1 MITIIKPGIWK
12 ILKIFYN
19 NKNMPVHLRGI
30 ARLSD
35 MNESTASLHLNSLVK
50 NGILK
55 AVADGNLKK
64 FFISLKYIPLMF
76 PIFDNEKLESLP
88 ILRKNAIKMY
98 IEKLEKK
105 PLILVV
111 FGSTAKGNFKNDSD
125 LDILEI
131 TDFNDNKAKKFVE
144 AQTGISIQSFK
155 ITEEHFIEEISL
167 KKDKVIASAI
177 NTGFPVFNQKYY
189 YEVIYHE

>member
-131 TDFNDNKAKKFVE
+131 TDFNDN
-144 AQTGISIQSFK
+144 
-155 ITEEHFIEEISL
+155 
-167 KKDKVIASAI
+167 
-177 NTGFPVFNQKYY
+177 
-189 YEVIYHE
+189 